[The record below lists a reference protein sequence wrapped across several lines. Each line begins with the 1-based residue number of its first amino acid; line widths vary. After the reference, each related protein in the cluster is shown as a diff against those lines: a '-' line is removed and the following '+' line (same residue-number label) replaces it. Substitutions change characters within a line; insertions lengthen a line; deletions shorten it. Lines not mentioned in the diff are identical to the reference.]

1 MFISIW
7 SRRFP
12 TPFLEFIAEHLR
24 IEVLVEPRQLGSK
37 PLAPSLLNAFAAI
50 LSTLQGAFERHAL
63 QKPSDDTITAGV
75 RTKLVQLADTIRLD
89 QCPRPTESK
98 GISISWPDASAPESP
113 RLAPTAE
120 PMGATPRSH
129 REATQEAKPSIT
141 APEKLPA
148 KAPRYCC
155 CGSGLSE
162 RL

>member
-89 QCPRPTESK
+89 QCPRPYGEQRDLHLVAGCVGAGES
-98 GISISWPDASAPESP
+98 
-113 RLAPTAE
+113 TAC
-120 PMGATPRSH
+120 SN
-129 REATQEAKPSIT
+129 
-141 APEKLPA
+141 
-148 KAPRYCC
+148 C
-155 CGSGLSE
+155 
-162 RL
+162 

>member
-1 MFISIW
+1 M
-7 SRRFP
+7 
-12 TPFLEFIAEHLR
+12 
-24 IEVLVEPRQLGSK
+24 LVEPRQLGSK

-63 QKPSDDTITAGV
+63 QKPSNDTITAGV